1 MTEVL
6 YEAAR
11 QYQLYGD
18 DRMGEGS
25 VVNVEYTF
33 EKDGSV
39 IEIPMV
45 LAEEEQKIWLLST
58 GDVSA
63 AAKQKIGPLPGEQS
77 ARKVYVEYEAYSP
90 GKYAGRTVYRVS
102 GDEDRKLFRFRYSY
116 SGIQLRNLCDV

>member
-1 MTEVL
+1 
-6 YEAAR
+6 
-11 QYQLYGD
+11 
-18 DRMGEGS
+18 
-25 VVNVEYTF
+25 
-33 EKDGSV
+33 
-39 IEIPMV
+39 MV

-90 GKYAGRTVYRVS
+90 GNMPAGQYTEYLETKI
-102 GDEDRKLFRFRYSY
+102 GKLFRFRYSY